1 MDLLILAD
9 PGLATEANALALS
22 ARREGFGVMAAEI
35 PTARHEQGKDA
46 AHGVE
51 VVEAIH
57 DANVVVGLVPGG
69 PPHVIEGWL
78 ALAVGLQVE
87 AVLWAVAPL
96 EAPGAMALPQV
107 WHLAGPVA
115 KGTERAFLSLL
126 DVLELKLSPRV
137 PSPTDWRRLARN
149 TTARLAQQE
158 A

>member
-9 PGLATEANALALS
+9 PSLATEANALALS

-35 PTARHEQGKDA
+35 PSARHELGKDA
-46 AHGVE
+46 EHGVE

-57 DANVVVGLVPGG
+57 AANVVVGLVPGG
-69 PPHVIEGWL
+69 PPHVIDGWL

-87 AVLWAVAPL
+87 AVHWAVTPP
-96 EAPGAMALPQV
+96 EAPGALALAQV
-107 WHLAGPVA
+107 WRLSGAVA
-115 KGTERAFLSLL
+115 KRTERAFLSLL
-126 DVLELKLSPRV
+126 DVLELKLAPRV

-149 TTARLAQQE
+149 TTARLAQE